1 MLTKVPPNRTILQSR
16 CYLSIIFLSVKE
28 MEVSFEMIQ
37 KSRKG
42 EGNER
47 KEEKK
52 TKRLF
57 PPYGGSDKNGNS
69 GNIKA
74 DLWCILFCGFL

>member
-1 MLTKVPPNRTILQSR
+1 
-16 CYLSIIFLSVKE
+16 

-42 EGNER
+42 AGNEI
-47 KEEKK
+47 KERQK

-57 PPYGGSDKNGNS
+57 PPYGGSDKNGTQ
-69 GNIKA
+69 GT
-74 DLWCILFCGFL
+74 